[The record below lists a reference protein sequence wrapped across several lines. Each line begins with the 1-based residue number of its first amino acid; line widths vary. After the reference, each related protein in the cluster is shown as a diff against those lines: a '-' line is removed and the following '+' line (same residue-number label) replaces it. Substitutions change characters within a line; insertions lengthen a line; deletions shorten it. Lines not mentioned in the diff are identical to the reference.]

1 MFDGDAT
8 KFKLAQ
14 SKVLPWIRDKR
25 FFFHLKMGIE
35 VVCADVPSPVET
47 ESKLHLVFTN
57 NLLFITRDYLHFLGD
72 QSSRTLY
79 YKKFLTKILNE
90 KRVKTVHDMA
100 CGTGIDSVMLLEEGF
115 KVYYHKI
122 RNRVL

>member
-1 MFDGDAT
+1 MT
-8 KFKLAQ
+8 SS
-14 SKVLPWIRDKR
+14 SKVD
-25 FFFHLKMGIE
+25 G
-35 VVCADVPSPVET
+35 
-47 ESKLHLVFTN
+47 VFR
-57 NLLFITRDYLHFLGD
+57 TRSLGTAASGVTDQYSDGKAAKVWQLYIGD